1 MNTNGTF
8 PTWELPTIERLEGK
22 HVLVTRLDP
31 DADVH
36 DLYEVSHANEEY
48 KNLWT
53 YMHYGPFRD
62 KNAMHEWLASIRDS
76 RDPLF
81 FTVFSKDLQKR
92 IGMYSIMNANTRHGR
107 VELGNVW
114 YSPLVQK
121 TFVNTEVCFLFFSYL
136 FDELKYRR
144 IEWKC
149 DDNNIPSKRAALRL
163 GFSFEGVFRHH
174 MIVKGKNRD
183 TAWYSIIEREWAE
196 KKKNFMRYFD
206 DEGLSLTKLNQ
217 VDANL
222 LP

>member
-1 MNTNGTF
+1 MSNQTSQ
-8 PTWELPTIERLEGK
+8 TWQLPTIERLEGK
-22 HVLVTRLDP
+22 HVIVTRINP
-31 DADVH
+31 EADVAE
-36 DLYEVSHANEEY
+36 LYEASHANEEY
-48 KNLWT
+48 KRLWT
-53 YMHYGPFRD
+53 YMNYGPFAD
-62 KNAMHEWLASIRDS
+62 KDAMKQWLVAIRDS

-92 IGMYSIMNANTRHGR
+92 IGMYSIMNVNTRHGR

-121 TFVNTEVCFLFFSYL
+121 TFVNTEVCYLFFSYL

-149 DDNNIPSKRAALRL
+149 DEKNIPSKRAALRL
-163 GFSFEGVFRHH
+163 GFSFEGVFRQH
-174 MIVKGKNRD
+174 MIVKGKSRD
-183 TAWYSIIEREWAE
+183 TAWYSIVEQEWAE

-217 VDANL
+217 VDVNL